1 MFIGID
7 PGLSGAIAFL
17 HRDGKFDGKLEILK
31 TPTIKNPKGKTEYN
45 VGAMVHFLKRSGI
58 TGVTL
63 EKVGAMPGQGVTSMF
78 SMGRGLGL
86 WEGIIVALELPYV
99 KVAPQTWQKEILRD
113 FKRQKGEA
121 KQASILNAQR
131 MFPTQS
137 FLPTPRCTKIDDNM
151 CDATNLALYA
161 KKHFN

>member
-7 PGLSGAIAFL
+7 PGLSGAIAWIE
-17 HRDGKFDGKLEILK
+17 KSGKLTICK
-31 TPTIKNPKGKTEYN
+31 TPVIKNPKGKTEYA
-45 VGAMVHFLKRSGI
+45 VSDMVKLLKRFPHA

-86 WEGIIVALELPYV
+86 WEGIIVALGLPYV

-161 KKHFN
+161 KKHF